1 MMYSL
6 FIRVAIDVQ
15 SKDLGFSSQ
24 PFAVRVPVAR
34 PGRTSIDRLSRQ
46 EQVTQECVAANGEQ
60 SLASPRKA

>member
-24 PFAVRVPVAR
+24 YMVRPELS
-34 PGRTSIDRLSRQ
+34 TSADWIHVGL
-46 EQVTQECVAANGEQ
+46 
-60 SLASPRKA
+60 RKCA